1 MTFSARGLV
10 GALAAIV
17 LAGSLAACATP
28 AARVPCDGRLEPINS
43 PAKKSASSSARAE
56 STTKVSP

>member
-1 MTFSARGLV
+1 VNFSVRGLV

-17 LAGSLAACATP
+17 LAGSLAACVAP
-28 AARVPCDGRLEPINS
+28 AARVPCDGKLEPINS
-43 PAKKSASSSARAE
+43 PAKKSVSSNSRAE